1 MKIAICDDE
10 LLHLQHIS
18 KKIQAAFNKVDP
30 NGKHLYKKYCDPLV
44 LLTDH
49 EKMFFDAAFLDIDM
63 PHINGMDVA
72 DLLAKL
78 NPSIFIIY
86 VTSHETLAR
95 TALKHRIFRFVLKSE
110 NNEFHEAVNSLVK
123 AYNKKHKKIV
133 LQDISVAHEFDLS
146 QVLYF
151 ASGHNFANIHYVDG
165 RVVPSKF
172 KMVDLENQLLQNWV
186 YRVNRGTLVNLCYVY
201 KFDKQNKNSLTL
213 TTGEQIAVSRRRFNE
228 AFNLFM
234 EYITKTKKG

>member
-172 KMVDLENQLLQNWV
+172 KMSDLESQLSQNWV
-186 YRVNRGTLVNLCYVY
+186 YRVNRGTLVNFCYVY
-201 KFDKQNKNSLTL
+201 KFDRQNKNNLTL
-213 TTGEQIAVSRRRFNE
+213 TTGEQISVSRRRFNE

-234 EYITKTKKG
+234 KYITKAK